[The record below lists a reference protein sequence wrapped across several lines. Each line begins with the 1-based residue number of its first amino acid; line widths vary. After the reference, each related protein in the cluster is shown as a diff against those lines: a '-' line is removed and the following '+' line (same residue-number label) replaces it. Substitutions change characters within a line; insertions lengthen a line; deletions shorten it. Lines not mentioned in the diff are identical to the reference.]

1 MAVKEPVMESAFSFR
16 LRQSLFLIKFHG
28 YTITNGEGVCDGV
41 CFFAFTF
48 WRSLILIKLQALILN
63 GTERSC
69 DEISE
74 GACF

>member
-16 LRQSLFLIKFHG
+16 LRRSLFLIKFHG

-48 WRSLILIKLQALILN
+48 
-63 GTERSC
+63 
-69 DEISE
+69 
-74 GACF
+74 